1 MEPTTNIKKKNPLL
15 LATDTTPS
23 APGDPLAKIKEHF
36 TSMDMRASTA
46 PEPRDQAG
54 TYLMKLSL
62 KQATHA
68 QTRIEERT
76 PFHKSN
82 INKLQRAV
90 DQMGLS
96 PGDYHLPLRGKTG
109 EILGYAAF
117 KAVPGKKNPVLAT
130 VLAPHMSPK
139 GQNLETVLK
148 IARLFTTDIG
158 VRGEQDLTAVRK
170 HRVAGQGILGP
181 DAVSA
186 AFSGLDSNTGNV
198 DDVPGE
204 QASPGW

>member
-1 MEPTTNIKKKNPLL
+1 MEPVSNVKKRNPL

-54 TYLMKLSL
+54 TYLMKLN
-62 KQATHA
+62 AHA
-68 QTRIEERT
+68 HDRIEERT

-82 INKLQRAV
+82 INKIQRAV

-96 PGDYHLPLRGKTG
+96 PGDYHLPLRGKDG
-109 EILGYAAF
+109 SILGYAAF
-117 KAVPGKKNPVLAT
+117 KAAPGRKNPVLAT

-139 GQNLETVLK
+139 GQNLETALK
-148 IARLFTTDIG
+148 VARLFTTDLG
-158 VRGEQDLTAVRK
+158 VRGEQDLVAVRK
-170 HRVAGQGILGP
+170 HRVAGQGALGP
-181 DAVSA
+181 DAVDA